1 MRDIYSRKGNAI
13 ALALTFLMAAGTAAG
28 IWLDGQ
34 DKFQDVTITVGDSVP
49 GAETF
54 KSEYAAAAYADFVTD
69 VSAID
74 TNTAGEYEI
83 TLRQGQREETVKL
96 TVEDTIAPVLVV
108 ADRNVSGLDEIRPE
122 DFVTELWDHSQVTLR
137 FREEPVIPE
146 DYGDV
151 NVEIIARDAHGNET
165 VAECT
170 ASFAWMK
177 ERLVL
182 ELGQQVTLEDLLY
195 NPERDG
201 HLIDPAELNRINTAP
216 VGDYTIQ
223 SVQNGTTLTCEIT
236 IQDTQGPVLELRDHQ
251 IYLNSWARLSDFVVS
266 ATDASGPV
274 TLRLMTELDF
284 YTEGTQRVVIEAE
297 DIHGNITTGETTLYV
312 ATDLYDPVIYGADA
326 PMTVEKHS
334 QPDYMAGVYARD
346 DRDGTVEVIVD
357 AGMVDTS
364 AAGDYYITYTARDA
378 SGNQT
383 RVRRK
388 ITVLHDEE
396 DTLAL
401 VKSIAAELGDDPEAL
416 RNYVRS
422 SISYTHSWGGD
433 DPVWY
438 GFTYR
443 QGNCYVHAL
452 CLKAIFDEKGIN
464 NQLIWV
470 TDKTHYW
477 LIVEIEPG
485 VWRHIDPTPSNIH
498 STYSLM
504 TDDMRY
510 WTLSGRNWDRSQW
523 PACE

>member
-1 MRDIYSRKGNAI
+1 VDPENALLTAVVEDAEDGLLSRENIAVKATMGGVKGADVPFDYDEITGELTVDLPRDLSA
-13 ALALTFLMAAGTAAG
+13 TGT
-28 IWLDGQ
+28 
-34 DKFQDVTITVGDSVP
+34 VRITV
-49 GAETF
+49 
-54 KSEYAAAAYADFVTD
+54 
-69 VSAID
+69 
-74 TNTAGEYEI
+74 
-83 TLRQGQREETVKL
+83 
-96 TVEDTIAPVLVV
+96 
-108 ADRNVSGLDEIRPE
+108 
-122 DFVTELWDHSQVTLR
+122 
-137 FREEPVIPE
+137 
-146 DYGDV
+146 
-151 NVEIIARDAHGNET
+151 
-165 VAECT
+165 
-170 ASFAWMK
+170 
-177 ERLVL
+177 
-182 ELGQQVTLEDLLY
+182 
-195 NPERDG
+195 
-201 HLIDPAELNRINTAP
+201 
-216 VGDYTIQ
+216 
-223 SVQNGTTLTCEIT
+223 
-236 IQDTQGPVLELRDHQ
+236 
-251 IYLNSWARLSDFVVS
+251 
-266 ATDASGPV
+266 
-274 TLRLMTELDF
+274 
-284 YTEGTQRVVIEAE
+284 
-297 DIHGNITTGETTLYV
+297 
-312 ATDLYDPVIYGADA
+312 
-326 PMTVEKHS
+326 
-334 QPDYMAGVYARD
+334 
-346 DRDGTVEVIVD
+346 
-357 AGMVDTS
+357 
-364 AAGDYYITYTARDA
+364 TARDA
-378 SGNQT
+378 SGNLT